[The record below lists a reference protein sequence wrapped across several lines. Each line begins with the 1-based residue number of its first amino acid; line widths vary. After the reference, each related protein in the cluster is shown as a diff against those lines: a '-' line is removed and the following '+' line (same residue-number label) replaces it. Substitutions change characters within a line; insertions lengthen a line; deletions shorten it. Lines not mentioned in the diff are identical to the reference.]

1 MNYRFFALA
10 RWDLYDAADW
20 YDARVPGLGDEFT
33 NEVEAKV
40 QDIVRM
46 PRLYPRVE
54 PRKRGREIRQAL
66 VRRFPYLVI
75 YEVTATEVVIFAVVY
90 ARSSNR
96 KWRRRI

>member
-1 MNYRFFALA
+1 
-10 RWDLYDAADW
+10 
-20 YDARVPGLGDEFT
+20 
-33 NEVEAKV
+33 
-40 QDIVRM
+40 
-46 PRLYPRVE
+46 
-54 PRKRGREIRQAL
+54 L